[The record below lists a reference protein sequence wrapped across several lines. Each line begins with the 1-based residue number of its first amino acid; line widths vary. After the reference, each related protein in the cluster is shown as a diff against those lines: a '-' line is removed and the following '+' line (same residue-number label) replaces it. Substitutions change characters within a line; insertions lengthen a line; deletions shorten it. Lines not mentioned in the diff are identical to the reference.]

1 MRQKDLARE
10 RICFDVLRSVEG
22 KEVVLIGGY
31 AVSAYGPPRFSVD
44 LDLVLKRSALVTVR
58 DELLSRGFRKDAEWR
73 GGDVFEGR
81 SERWIL
87 GSGQLP
93 ISADILIG
101 GISDRV
107 SGAAHSYESLRKRSS
122 PRTLRGLNP
131 LSVARPLVPDR
142 EVLIALK
149 LEVGRL
155 IDLRDIAILAGER
168 VDGGNVISFLSG
180 ASENLIL
187 EHARALLASIE
198 RKEFKDSLKGVYM
211 LDDRAYQRYAAGARN
226 LALWIERRLT
236 HPGGNNGT

>member
-1 MRQKDLARE
+1 MRRKDLARE
-10 RICFDVLRSVEG
+10 HMCFDVLRAVEG

-44 LDLVLKRSALVTVR
+44 LDLVLKPSALAAVR
-58 DELLSRGFRKDAEWR
+58 GELRSMGFKKDTEWR

-81 SERWIL
+81 SECWTL
-87 GSGQLP
+87 GAGQLP

-107 SGAAHSYESLRKRSS
+107 SGATHSYESLRGRSS
-122 PRTLRGLNP
+122 RRTVRGLDP

-155 IDLRDIAILAGER
+155 IDLRDIAILAGES
-168 VDGGNVISFLSG
+168 VDGGNVVSFLSG
-180 ASENLIL
+180 APENLIL

-198 RKEFKDSLKGVYM
+198 
-211 LDDRAYQRYAAGARN
+211 
-226 LALWIERRLT
+226 
-236 HPGGNNGT
+236 